1 MKNCEV
7 FSFLSQQI
15 LTTFFH
21 LTQRTLLNKNK
32 NKNKNKKKD
41 NNFLTIF
48 YNFFYNSCK
57 IKWYE
62 A

>member
-32 NKNKNKKKD
+32 NKNKD